1 MVPGMSAQ
9 VRRSVL
15 KRHFASILCFFICSG
30 YLFATSLVY
39 VTYPDYRL
47 IENLELRVWWKDILK
62 LLFYSEGYLS
72 VLIRCTEESFKSAI
86 KRRVIDFKLLL
97 SCEKTKFRG
106 LDINE

>member
-15 KRHFASILCFFICSG
+15 KRHFASISCFLICSG
-30 YLFATSLVY
+30 YLFATSVAY
-39 VTYPDYRL
+39 VSNPDYRS
-47 IENLELRVWWKDILK
+47 IENLELKVWWKDILK

-86 KRRVIDFKLLL
+86 KRRFRDLTKLL
-97 SCEKTKFRG
+97 SCE
-106 LDINE
+106 